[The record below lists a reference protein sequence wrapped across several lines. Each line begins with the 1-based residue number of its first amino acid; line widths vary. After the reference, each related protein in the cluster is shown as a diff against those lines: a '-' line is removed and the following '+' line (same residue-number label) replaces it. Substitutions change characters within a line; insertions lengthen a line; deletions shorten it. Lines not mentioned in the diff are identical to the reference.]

1 MFNRHY
7 RRLAAWL
14 LTLAAPATTAAP
26 SASSLNAAWLSE
38 LSGLAASYAH
48 PGFYWGHND
57 SGSRARL
64 ALIQADEQS
73 VLSVALPNLDARD
86 WEDIASFSD
95 ASGNYVL
102 VGDVGDNFALRPM
115 VELYLLAESGSA
127 KAPRLRLLRRYSVI
141 YDGGPRDVE
150 GLAIDAQTRMVY
162 LLSKRETH
170 PKLYRF
176 SLDALPGAPIMLNEL
191 GSVTSLPTPQRHRPQ
206 REGGISQ
213 HSPTGLD
220 FAPDGSGAVI
230 STLRESYYFPR
241 QAEQSW
247 LDALNAEP
255 QPLKAPRLRQAEAIT
270 FSTNGKEI
278 LLGSEGRP
286 TKLVRFTDFAA
297 P

>member
-1 MFNRHY
+1 M
-7 RRLAAWL
+7 
-14 LTLAAPATTAAP
+14 AAP
-26 SASSLNAAWLSE
+26 SVIAAPSVSLINAARLTE

-64 ALIQADEQS
+64 TLIQPEKQS
-73 VLSVALPNLDARD
+73 SLSVALPNLDARD

-102 VGDVGDNFALRPM
+102 IGDIGDNFAMRPM
-115 VELYLLAESGSA
+115 VELYLLAESGTA
-127 KAPRLRLLRRYSVI
+127 KAPRLQLLRRYSVI

-150 GLAIDAQTRMVY
+150 GLAIDPQTRMVY
-162 LLSKRETH
+162 LLSKREAH
-170 PKLYRF
+170 PGLYRF
-176 SLDALPGAPIMLNEL
+176 SLDALPGAPIMLNKL
-191 GSVTSLPTPQRHRPQ
+191 GSVTSLPSPQHHRPQ

-220 FAPDGSGAVI
+220 FAPDGSGAVV

-241 QAEQSW
+241 KPGQSW
-247 LDALNAEP
+247 LDTLNSEP
-255 QPLKAPRLRQAEAIT
+255 QPLNAPRLRQAEAIA
-270 FSTNGKEI
+270 FSANGKEI

-286 TKLVRFTDFAA
+286 TKLVHFTDFAA